1 MDNEDEKFMRAAL
14 RLAKR
19 GLGRT
24 SPNPAVGAV
33 IVRDGQIV
41 AKGYHR
47 RAGEDHAEIVALKA
61 IGGEARGG
69 DTLYVTLEPCNH
81 HGKTPPCTAAIR
93 LSGLRRVVV
102 GMADP
107 NPKVTGGGCRDL
119 ERAGIEV
126 TLGVLE
132 EECRRLNEA
141 FVKYVTTGRPFV
153 LAKLALT
160 LDGWIA
166 TSTGHSRW
174 ISNQQSRRFVHR
186 LRDKTDGVMVGV
198 GTVVTDDPM
207 LTTRIGP
214 RRGKDPV
221 RVIVDT
227 HLRIPEEAKVLKLA
241 SNAATLVVVG
251 MDVAPQ
257 RFERITNPGVS
268 IVQAPT
274 KQGRIDLPALMD
286 MLGKMRLTSL
296 MVEGGS
302 TLIGSLIRDRL
313 IDKFHIFIAPKILG
327 GSDGIAMASGSGPLR
342 MDDCLRLKE
351 IAVRRLGDDVLISG
365 YPAD

>member
-1 MDNEDEKFMRAAL
+1 LNNEDEKFMRTAL

-41 AKGYHR
+41 AKGYHK
-47 RAGEDHAEIVALKA
+47 RAGEDHAEIVALKEIDA
-61 IGGEARGG
+61 EARAT

-81 HGKTPPCTAAIR
+81 AGKTPPCTAAIHR
-93 LSGLRRVVV
+93 SGLRRVVI

-107 NPKVTGGGCRDL
+107 NPKVTGGGCGYL

-126 TLGVLE
+126 KLGVLE
-132 EECRRLNEA
+132 AECRRLNEA
-141 FVKYVTTGRPFV
+141 FVKYVTSGRPFV
-153 LAKLALT
+153 SAKLALT

-174 ISNQQSRRFVHR
+174 ISNEQSRRFVHR

-198 GTVVTDDPM
+198 GTVTTDDPM
-207 LTTRIGP
+207 LTTRIG
-214 RRGKDPV
+214 RFKGKDPV
-221 RVIVDT
+221 RVVVDT
-227 HLRIPEEAKVLKLA
+227 HLRIPAEAKVLKLESRA
-241 SNAATLVVVG
+241 ETLVVAG
-251 MDVAPQ
+251 TDVPP
-257 RFERITNPGVS
+257 ERVERVSTPGVS

-274 KQGRIDLPALMD
+274 RQGRIDLVALMP
-286 MLGKMRLTSL
+286 MLGKMQLASV

-313 IDKFHIFIAPKILG
+313 IDKFYIFTAPKILG

-342 MDDCLRLKE
+342 MDECLRLKD
-351 IAVRRLGDDVLISG
+351 IAVRRMGDDVLISG
-365 YPAD
+365 YPDY

>member
-1 MDNEDEKFMRAAL
+1 MKNEDEKFMRAAL

-24 SPNPAVGAV
+24 SPNPAVGAA

-41 AKGYHR
+41 ARGYHK
-47 RAGEDHAEIVALKA
+47 RAGEDHAEIVALKG
-61 IGGEARGG
+61 IGGEARMG

-81 HGKTPPCTAAIR
+81 SGKTPPCTAAIR
-93 LSGLRRVVV
+93 RSGLRRVVV

-107 NPKVTGGGCRDL
+107 NPNVTGGGCAYL

-126 TLGVLE
+126 KLGVLE
-132 EECRRLNEA
+132 AECRRLNEA
-141 FVKYVTTGRPFV
+141 FIKYVTSGRPFV

-174 ISNQQSRRFVHR
+174 ISNEQSRRFVHR

-198 GTVVTDDPM
+198 GTVTTDDPM
-207 LTTRIGP
+207 LTTRIG
-214 RRGKDPV
+214 RTKGRDPV
-221 RVIVDT
+221 RIILDT
-227 HLRIPEEAKVLKLA
+227 HLRIPVKAQVLRLE
-241 SNAATLVVVG
+241 SNAETLVVTGTEVS
-251 MDVAPQ
+251 PE
-257 RFERITNPGVS
+257 RFERITDLGVS
-268 IVQAPT
+268 LVQAPT
-274 KQGRIDLPALMD
+274 KQGRIDLLALMH
-286 MLGKMRLTSL
+286 MLGKMQLTSI

-313 IDKFHIFIAPKILG
+313 IDKFYIFMAPKILG
-327 GSDGIAMASGSGPLR
+327 GSDGIAMASGAGPLR
-342 MDDCLRLKE
+342 MDESLRLRN
-351 IAVRRLGDDVLISG
+351 IAVRRMGEDVLISG
-365 YPAD
+365 YPDY